1 MVTIE
6 ANCPLMIGSILR
18 FKTAVALVLLGLLTL
33 LAGIGQ
39 KTFWAPPETITA
51 TAPTGTA
58 APLTVFDEKLRTLH
72 PGTVNIQVK
81 GEGAFLMAAGR
92 PDDVDAWVGK
102 TAHNTVTGVSED
114 GKALQQTHTDGD
126 ATAPSPAGSDLWV
139 SSENARGELNSAWN
153 APADGDWS
161 LLLATDGTKPAP
173 SSITITFPN
182 DTSTPWAIPFMVLGG
197 LLIIAGAALLV
208 LKPKS
213 GNRTGNGTDGG
224 RDDDSGSGDDGGVS
238 AFARRAQAKAAARR
252 AGQASTASTQ
262 QPAAPGSAAP
272 ETAVPETPVPDTAR
286 QPTTPEKTAPEKT
299 APKQKTALEQKT
311 VQKKGAGTARR
322 SGIVVALLTATA
334 VAGTSVAAQAS
345 QTPAPSPSAPV
356 SSAPATPAP
365 SNATPGSSTADQDQ
379 AGDAPVL
386 LDAQFRRVLE
396 QVAGAVD
403 AGDAAKDAAKLA
415 PRVAKSEL
423 EVRTQNYKIR
433 SQVGSYEARMPVR
446 STKLLTTVVTNK
458 RSWPRSVMA
467 VTQGDGNV
475 VPQLLTLTQASPR
488 ENYKLVS
495 STPLQPG
502 ATFPAIGR
510 AGTETMASADKSGL
524 LYSGDEAL
532 AGLGDRLTTATSAFK
547 DKLVEGQSSPYIAD
561 TLAYQADVVKS
572 GVNGTFAFTHKVAPE
587 NTVVFRTAD
596 GGALVLGRLNFS
608 FDGTPKAAGDKLTI
622 GDDAAALA
630 GGKETSTGMVLK
642 FAESVAVY
650 VPPAGSKDPMKLVAA
665 TRGLVGAAFK

>member
-1 MVTIE
+1 
-6 ANCPLMIGSILR
+6 MIGSILR

-33 LAGIGQ
+33 LAGIGL

-58 APLTVFDEKLRTLH
+58 APLTVFNEKLRTLH
-72 PGTVNIQVK
+72 PGTVKIQVK
-81 GEGAFLMAAGR
+81 GEGAFLLAAGR

-102 TAHNTVTGVSED
+102 TAHNTVAGVSED
-114 GKALQQTHTDGD
+114 GKALQVTHTDGA

-139 SSENARGELNSAWN
+139 ATENANGEMDYSWN

-173 SSITITFPN
+173 GSITMTFQN
-182 DTSTPWAIPFMVLGG
+182 DTSTPWAIPLMVLGG

-208 LKPKS
+208 LKPKTDNRS
-213 GNRTGNGTDGG
+213 GNRSGG
-224 RDDDSGSGDDGGVS
+224 GGGGS

-252 AGQASTASTQ
+252 EGQGSTASTQ
-262 QPAAPGSAAP
+262 QPAAPGTEA
-272 ETAVPETPVPDTAR
+272 PDTEAPHTAQ
-286 QPTTPEKTAPEKT
+286 QPAMPGKSAPEKTAPE
-299 APKQKTALEQKT
+299 
-311 VQKKGAGTARR
+311 QKKGSGAMRR
-322 SGIVVALLTATA
+322 SGIVVAVLTAAA
-334 VAGTSVAAQAS
+334 VGGTSVAAQAS
-345 QTPAPSPSAPV
+345 QAPAPSPSA
-356 SSAPATPAP
+356 SAS
-365 SNATPGSSTADQDQ
+365 SNATPDSANADQT
-379 AGDAPVL
+379 GDAPVL

-396 QVAGAVD
+396 QVAGAVN

-446 STKLLTTVVTNK
+446 SMKLLTTVVTNK

-467 VTQGDGNV
+467 VTQGEGNV
-475 VPQLLTLTQASPR
+475 VPQVLTLTQASPR

-510 AGTETMASADKSGL
+510 AGTETLASADKSGL

-532 AGLGDRLTTATSAFK
+532 AGLGDRLTKADSAFK
-547 DKLVEGQSSPYIAD
+547 GKLVEGQSSPYIAD

-596 GGALVLGRLNFS
+596 GGALVLGRLNFA
-608 FDGTPKAAGDKLTI
+608 FDGTPKSKGDKLTI
-622 GDDAAALA
+622 GEDAAALA
-630 GGKETSTGMVLK
+630 GGKETSTGMVLN

-665 TRGLVGAAFK
+665 TRGLVGAAIK